1 MTALARRLAVA
12 LCFGF
17 AITAAA
23 AADVPYLS
31 GRVVD
36 DAEILSPAARGRLTT
51 GLKAH
56 EQRTGNQIAV
66 LTVPTIHGESIEEY
80 ALQVFEAWK
89 LGQRDKD
96 NGVLVVVVPK
106 DRRMRIEVGYGLEG
120 ALPDIAAARIVRNIM
135 SPQFKAGDFD
145 RGVEGGVAA
154 IVAHL
159 EGRASPSDPAS
170 GDISSPSIDSV
181 TSGLQVPDLPLT
193 ERILFG
199 AFIFGIIGLF
209 TIIGVMTPGVG
220 WFLYL
225 FLIPFWAM
233 FPIVVVGTEGALAL
247 LACYLVGFP
256 LAKLLFAR
264 TKWYDKAKT
273 DLKTKGHA
281 SVGGFSVGRSSS
293 SSSSWSSSSSSSSFS
308 GGGGRSGGGGSS
320 GSW

>member
-1 MTALARRLAVA
+1 MTTALSKRLVVCGLIASS
-12 LCFGF
+12 FY
-17 AITAAA
+17 AA

-36 DAEILSPAARGRLTT
+36 DAEILSAPARNRLNAA
-51 GLKAH
+51 LKAH
-56 EQRTGNQIAV
+56 EQRTTNQIAI
-66 LTVPTIHGESIEEY
+66 LTVPSIRGESVEEY
-80 ALQVFEAWK
+80 ALTVFEQWK
-89 LGQRDKD
+89 LGQQDKD
-96 NGVLVVVVPK
+96 NGVLVVVVPN

-120 ALPDIAAARIVRNIM
+120 TLTDVAAARIIRNVM
-135 SPQFKAGDFD
+135 TPHFKAGDFD
-145 RGVEGGVAA
+145 RGIEEGVSA
-154 IVAHL
+154 IVDQL
-159 EGRASPSDPAS
+159 EGRAVSTAAAVEDTR
-170 GDISSPSIDSV
+170 SSENS
-181 TSGLQVPDLPLT
+181 SGLQVPDLPLT

-209 TIIGVMTPGVG
+209 TIIGVVTPGIG

-233 FPIVVVGTEGALAL
+233 FPMAIVGTEGALTL
-247 LACYLVGFP
+247 LVIYLVAFP
-256 LAKLLFAR
+256 LAKLMFAR
-264 TKWYDKAKT
+264 SPWYEKAKL

-281 SVGGFSVGRSSS
+281 SVGGFSLGRPSS